1 VDRLNAFASQS
12 SRAFCVLSL
21 VTRHSSL

>member
-1 VDRLNAFASQS
+1 LDSVNLSCGQS
-12 SRAFCVLSL
+12 SRAFGILSL